1 MDDEIHIASFIVHH
15 RPDAVAA
22 IEELVDA
29 TSGAEIAA
37 RDTGRCILL
46 HECGGTRELL
56 ACMDAVQ
63 AVPGV
68 VGVSLVYHHAE
79 PHSAL
84 GDILQPHAEEESR
97 L

>member
-1 MDDEIHIASFIVHH
+1 MDDEVHIASFIVHH
-15 RPDAVAA
+15 RPDALASIEQLVA
-22 IEELVDA
+22 E
-29 TSGAEIAA
+29 TPGAEIAA

-63 AVPGV
+63 ATPGV

-79 PHSAL
+79 AQGTL
-84 GDILQPHAEEESR
+84 GDILQPHAEEEGR

>member
-1 MDDEIHIASFIVHH
+1 MDDEVHIASFIVHH
-15 RPDAVAA
+15 RPDALAA
-22 IEELVDA
+22 IEHLAA
-29 TSGAEIAA
+29 TTPGAEIAA
-37 RDTGRCILL
+37 REAGRAILL

-63 AVPGV
+63 ATPGV

-79 PHSAL
+79 PRSAL
-84 GDILQPHAEEESR
+84 GDILQPHAEEEGR